1 MPRYKIHGRQLND
14 DIIKIFEAD
23 SGDDARRQAQAI
35 GLDVVAV
42 EVLEGAPP
50 PPMDSEPAAASRSSQ
65 ESDTRNPLSEGSPPD
80 PRDLPER
87 EIWQGSPSQWTNFW
101 WYLSCILVIPIPI
114 AIWKAL
120 STAKTDFSL
129 TTQRLML
136 ETGVFTRELE
146 EIELY
151 RIKDTQLR
159 RSFIQRMVGLGTV
172 TVVSS
177 DETMPTLLIPSI
189 KDPVDVRQKVRE
201 NVEFVRR
208 ARGVRELD
216 MN

>member
-1 MPRYKIHGRQLND
+1 MTRYRVHCRDMNEDVVKL
-14 DIIKIFEAD
+14 FEAE
-23 SGDDARRQAQAI
+23 SGDEARQMAVAI

-42 EVLEGAPP
+42 EVIDDSAKEDGA
-50 PPMDSEPAAASRSSQ
+50 
-65 ESDTRNPLSEGSPPD
+65 ESPSNPLTDLPPD
-80 PRDLPER
+80 PRDLPEE

-101 WYLSCILVIPIPI
+101 WYVACVLVVPIPI

-120 STAKTDFSL
+120 STAKTDFAI
-129 TTQRLML
+129 TTQRLTL
-136 ETGVFTRELE
+136 ETGVFTRDLE

-159 RSFIQRMVGLGTV
+159 RSFIQRLLGLGTV
-172 TVVSS
+172 TVISS
-177 DETMPTLLIPSI
+177 DESMPTLEIPSI
-189 KDPVDVRQKVRE
+189 KGPADVRQKIRE
-201 NVEFVRR
+201 NVELVRR